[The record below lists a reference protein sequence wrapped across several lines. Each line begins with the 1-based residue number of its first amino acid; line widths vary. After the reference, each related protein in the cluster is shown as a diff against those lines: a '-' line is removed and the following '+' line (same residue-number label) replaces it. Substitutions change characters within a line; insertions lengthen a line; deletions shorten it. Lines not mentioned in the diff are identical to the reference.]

1 MWAPE
6 RVGVDPLWGDVCSL
20 GIFHF
25 KMRLAEMIYIQVPG
39 IVLTNVMFP
48 FLLSLLPHLK

>member
-48 FLLSLLPHLK
+48 FLLSLLPRLK